1 MIKESNSK
9 NTAMYTIVIIVFF
22 LVGFVLSTD
31 IRKSNYEEIPEGVL
45 WPNPPKINSF
55 FLNDSNNQAFTL
67 DSLRGKWS
75 ILFFGFTNCPDICP
89 STLNTLAKIEREVD
103 SIEEIQLIFV
113 SVDPERDS
121 NKVLKLYT
129 SNFSDT
135 IIPVSGSME
144 ELKILAS
151 SVGALFIHK
160 AVDEN
165 FYSVDHSAGL
175 FIINPDA
182 QLFSVITPPIHS
194 NLIKQRLL
202 SAQKFFSKH
211 RAN

>member
-22 LVGFVLSTD
+22 LVGVVLSTN

-89 STLNTLAKIEREVD
+89 STLNSLAKIERKVD